1 MLCLSGITPECPHNE
16 WLCREHGNEEYKIG
30 SRKKHKLL
38 LMKGVTNAPMLALH
52 KPWWKNELL
61 AMEKHQ
67 YTKSLKICIEFRMVE
82 LLLSV
87 ASSKDDIKNIWRM
100 TCIHSV
106 M

>member
-1 MLCLSGITPECPHNE
+1 MCLMLCLSGITPECPHNE

-61 AMEKHQ
+61 AMEKAPIYKELKRYALSFGWLNYCYLLRQ
-67 YTKSLKICIEFRMVE
+67 VKMILKIYGE
-82 LLLSV
+82 
-87 ASSKDDIKNIWRM
+87 
-100 TCIHSV
+100 
-106 M
+106 